1 MTTMTFDKL
10 ASIDRLKA
18 VGFTEPQTRAL
29 ADGLDQALR
38 EKVTLDDLLTVMR
51 ASRRNIRTILILLL
65 VAQTAVFVALD
76 LPGR

>member
-65 VAQTAVFVALD
+65 VAQTD